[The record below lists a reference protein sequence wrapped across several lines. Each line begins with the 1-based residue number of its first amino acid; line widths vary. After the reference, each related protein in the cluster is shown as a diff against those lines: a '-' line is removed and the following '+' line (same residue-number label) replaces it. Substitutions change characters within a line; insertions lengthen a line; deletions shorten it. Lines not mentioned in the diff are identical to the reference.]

1 MASLEELRSERI
13 KKLQNLKTEGINPY
27 PIVSHREY
35 SLAEALLAFPKLS
48 KRKKP
53 IVLVGRVLA
62 LRKQGGLIF
71 LNFSDG
77 TETLQAMM
85 KKDDLKNG
93 SFQLF
98 ADNIDIGDF
107 VEFTGS
113 LFITKRKEKSILVKG
128 WRMLAKSLRPLPDQW
143 AGLSDV
149 EERFRKRYLDTL
161 MSAEVKERFVMRS
174 RMITTLRSLLDK
186 EGFLEVE
193 TPILQH
199 HAGGATATPFTTHH
213 NALDV
218 PLHLRIAPE
227 LYLKELLIG
236 GFPKVYEMGRN
247 FRNEGIDATHN
258 PEFTMLEFYEAYSD
272 TRKLMVFMERMI
284 KATVK
289 TLFKKQNIPYGDNTI
304 DFSKKF
310 QVVSYLDLLKRYALI
325 THPESITK
333 EEATT
338 KAHQLGVPVDKGDGV
353 QKILDN
359 IYKKSCRPKL
369 IQPTFVIDYPTDY
382 LPLAKRKEEGGNLVD
397 AFQLVIAGIEV
408 GKAFSELNDPLDQ
421 AERFKNQEE
430 QRKAGDKEA
439 QTRDDA
445 FLEAMEY
452 GMPPAGGVGIGI
464 ERLVLL
470 FTNTHNVRE
479 VILFPTLRPKG

>member
-310 QVVSYLDLLKRYALI
+310 QVV
-325 THPESITK
+325 
-333 EEATT
+333 
-338 KAHQLGVPVDKGDGV
+338 
-353 QKILDN
+353 
-359 IYKKSCRPKL
+359 
-369 IQPTFVIDYPTDY
+369 
-382 LPLAKRKEEGGNLVD
+382 
-397 AFQLVIAGIEV
+397 
-408 GKAFSELNDPLDQ
+408 
-421 AERFKNQEE
+421 
-430 QRKAGDKEA
+430 
-439 QTRDDA
+439 
-445 FLEAMEY
+445 
-452 GMPPAGGVGIGI
+452 
-464 ERLVLL
+464 
-470 FTNTHNVRE
+470 
-479 VILFPTLRPKG
+479 